1 MDMRVQNPFRL
12 CTVECGDAR
21 LRRRMRQLADDQIQ
35 FFFKRDLRKIHV
47 RAAQVFDRLRAH
59 VNDVLAAADIQKEG
73 RTTALFFRHA
83 VRGAEKQ
90 QLHIAIRF
98 FADKLLCFSKQIILF
113 FKTLVKFFK
122 TVFACSK

>member
-1 MDMRVQNPFRL
+1 MLVGDIVIDLAMAPFEIIDMH
-12 CTVECGDAR
+12 D
-21 LRRRMRQLADDQIQ
+21 LRQIQ

-122 TVFACSK
+122 TIFACSKQI